1 MKKDRIHEG
10 PGPFLNRFKSS
21 MLFLLRVATFIL
33 CMACFFGLFGTKYPF
48 LLRASRTTGVVAVS
62 FTVIYVLMT
71 KIYGGVDV
79 GKRKS
84 KPIVFSLALTLLFD
98 DLIVHLLLCIMNTT
112 VMHNGKF
119 VYEYPALLLAVYLLQ
134 LLLAFIVAFGGNE
147 LYFRVN
153 RPQQCLVIADN
164 HENALRLIQ
173 KTNCFRRQYDFQQIA
188 LINQT
193 DLLKMVD
200 QAEAVFLCNLSP
212 DQKAYLVEYC
222 FKTKKDLYF
231 EPEVVD
237 VIALTEE
244 RIMFSDKT
252 MIRCIAREMC
262 YEERIVKRLGDV
274 LISVLGLLLTSP
286 ILLLTALAIWLEDH
300 GPVFYRQARATCN
313 GKTFQVYKFRSMRQ
327 QDGHIHISVTK
338 NDSRITKVGRI
349 IRKFRIDELP
359 QLLNVLKGDMS
370 IVGPRPEMVENVKKY
385 TEDFPE
391 FRYRLRVKAGLTGFA
406 QIYGKYNTPP
416 KEKLLMDMTYIQQ
429 YSLWLDIK
437 LILRTVLVLLTPEE
451 STEAFEVKDDRRESS
466 AKEQKAGGDY

>member
-1 MKKDRIHEG
+1 M
-10 PGPFLNRFKSS
+10 
-21 MLFLLRVATFIL
+21 
-33 CMACFFGLFGTKYPF
+33 
-48 LLRASRTTGVVAVS
+48 
-62 FTVIYVLMT
+62 
-71 KIYGGVDV
+71 
-79 GKRKS
+79 
-84 KPIVFSLALTLLFD
+84 
-98 DLIVHLLLCIMNTT
+98 
-112 VMHNGKF
+112 
-119 VYEYPALLLAVYLLQ
+119 YEYPALLLAVYLLQ

-313 GKTFQVYKFRSMRQ
+313 GKTFQVYKFRS
-327 QDGHIHISVTK
+327 IHDC
-338 NDSRITKVGRI
+338 N
-349 IRKFRIDELP
+349 
-359 QLLNVLKGDMS
+359 
-370 IVGPRPEMVENVKKY
+370 
-385 TEDFPE
+385 
-391 FRYRLRVKAGLTGFA
+391 
-406 QIYGKYNTPP
+406 
-416 KEKLLMDMTYIQQ
+416 
-429 YSLWLDIK
+429 
-437 LILRTVLVLLTPEE
+437 
-451 STEAFEVKDDRRESS
+451 
-466 AKEQKAGGDY
+466 